1 MIIAFSLCRH
11 CVYIIK
17 TIALVKK
24 SDVGIF
30 LKYVSPPDAVNMNLG
45 SRQIW
50 ETFNERNPAESERT
64 QLKMCVE
71 SILLMLKSKEK
82 INLNKWWLELESKII
97 RHREHFFCHLGC
109 HLILQVVF
117 FTKMKNES
125 QLTTAE
131 QSFSFWYSENGEE
144 HPVCYS
150 TNATY
155 KSCCGKTNANLGSAI
170 T

>member
-1 MIIAFSLCRH
+1 MCSINII
-11 CVYIIK
+11 
-17 TIALVKK
+17 
-24 SDVGIF
+24 
-30 LKYVSPPDAVNMNLG
+30 DA
-45 SRQIW
+45 
-50 ETFNERNPAESERT
+50 
-64 QLKMCVE
+64 
-71 SILLMLKSKEK
+71 KSKEK

-97 RHREHFFCHLGC
+97 RHREDFFCHLGC
-109 HLILQVVF
+109 HLIVQVVF

>member
-1 MIIAFSLCRH
+1 MIISFSLYRH

-71 SILLMLKSKEK
+71 SILLMLKSQEK

-144 HPVCYS
+144 HPVC
-150 TNATY
+150 
-155 KSCCGKTNANLGSAI
+155 
-170 T
+170 

>member
-1 MIIAFSLCRH
+1 MIIAFSLYRH

-30 LKYVSPPDAVNMNLG
+30 LKYVSPPGAVNMNLG

-71 SILLMLKSKEK
+71 WVIFYQNEK
-82 INLNKWWLELESKII
+82 RVAANHSWAKFLAP
-97 RHREHFFCHLGC
+97 
-109 HLILQVVF
+109 QV
-117 FTKMKNES
+117 
-125 QLTTAE
+125 L
-131 QSFSFWYSENGEE
+131 
-144 HPVCYS
+144 
-150 TNATY
+150 
-155 KSCCGKTNANLGSAI
+155 
-170 T
+170 